1 MKKFRLLFILFI
13 LLMPYKVNAEL
24 HYTYN
29 NGSWVPDGG
38 SPSDGTYCYGTTEIR
53 WLCYEVGG
61 VLYHCMD
68 RHVNSPA
75 GGTMNVHGY
84 ITDEEIIS
92 IANNHGGLT
101 PEAVKLIRDYREGN
115 RNNGSF
121 NLAQTHYNNISDIKT
136 LSNTS
141 SDFNVDA
148 KITWT
153 EDLNWEDPK
162 VNSRDYKRIFSKK
175 FHLNIDISGDTTDVS
190 IVYNVT
196 VFTVSGG
203 KAFKLE
209 GNISG
214 KIGTN
219 ISEDI
224 IVYSDEMID
233 DSNVELLATVTAT
246 KSSKAYIYAD
256 RGFDKNTGTGQY
268 FIGQAED
275 IQVPK
280 KFEERILFN
289 VTKTCQYYIDDN
301 NEPHYILHIVNP
313 KGKVEKLEVDPDVYM
328 SKGCC
333 ADVQPKYFNKKTPEG
348 IKAIDYYK
356 TYCQTQDLV
365 SYENECGTDSCNA
378 NKEYKSYS
386 ESFVW
391 QVSIDTLKENILKN
405 TKFNDINKDNEQLK
419 HYYNDSLSNK
429 YCKVITSEENT
440 IMFPTTAVA
449 TSGRFFVFQELN
461 KNECDL
467 STLNYNSKNC
477 FRQPY
482 VKGKINL
489 YVLTD
494 YKAWSND
501 LDAAEKKM
509 KTACSNSNNKTADGM
524 TNGVECDNATK
535 EYNEIKNAKNTC
547 ETNIN
552 NFNYDLEP
560 TVMFYYEQN
569 MANNT
574 SITTEEVKMYA
585 TKNTDE
591 PVKYWP
597 NVSTNTLKG
606 KNEAYVFKQGTY
618 EVTYEKTV
626 YYRPEKY
633 TYSLL
638 PSGKV
643 KTDSF
648 KSTATKLENNILVGY
663 IYNVNLT
670 TYEGI
675 YNTWFD
681 ISNLGNGKEDS
692 LLNKYTIEE
701 YKAASKKD
709 YGNDDT
715 IMFKSQCKYC
725 VEEGAFQRECGIC
738 DELEPKFVFRN
749 VSLGNITPNDREDYS
764 TNWVDDKGNTAKSD
778 IEKASGKGI
787 AVADIKD
794 SDKELL
800 NNNSKNS
807 AVKTLEPNEKT
818 NIVFT
823 ADEGEQNYIYADDK
837 DYLEYDIT
845 LTSKDM
851 ALVKKNNKNISYD
864 YAKINV
870 CSNKLGTDSITKD
883 DDLEYCYTCN
893 QDGKE
898 CESSFITAFIDNDN
912 SKAPGRSKWKYY
924 FYNTDNP
931 KKSIFIKGTMASGD
945 VLAAL
950 KKIQGNEDGRYPDPE
965 NQQGWLNTYKN
976 WP

>member
-24 HYTYN
+24 NYYYK
-29 NGSWVPDGG
+29 NGAWVPDGG
-38 SPSDGTYCYGTTEIR
+38 SPEKGTYCNGAGER
-53 WLCYEVGG
+53 WICYEVNG

-68 RHVNSPA
+68 RGVNSPA
-75 GGTMNVHGY
+75 YGTMHIYDGY
-84 ITDEEIIS
+84 ITDEEIIG

-101 PEAVKLIRDYREGN
+101 PEAVKLIRDYREEN

-121 NLAQTHYNNISDIKT
+121 NLAQTHYNNINDIKT

-196 VFTVSGG
+196 VSGG

-233 DSNVELLATVTAT
+233 ASTVKLFATVTAT
-246 KSSKAYIYAD
+246 KSSKAYKYAD
-256 RGFDKNTGTGQY
+256 RGFDKITGTGQY
-268 FIGQAED
+268 FIGQVED

-280 KFEERILFN
+280 KFEEHILFN

-313 KGKVEKLEVDPDVYM
+313 DGKVEKREVDPDVYM

-378 NKEYKSYS
+378 DKEYKSYS

-482 VKGKINL
+482 VYGKINL

-501 LDAAEKKM
+501 LDAAETKM
-509 KTACSNSNNKTADGM
+509 KKACSNSNNKTADGM

-535 EYNEIKNAKNTC
+535 EYNEIKNAKTTC
-547 ETNIN
+547 ETNVN

-560 TVMFYYEQN
+560 TITFYYEQN

-597 NVSTNTLKG
+597 NVSTDTLKI
-606 KNEAYVFKQGTY
+606 KNGSYVFKDGTY

-725 VEEGAFQRECGIC
+725 VEEGAFQRECSTC

-749 VSLGNITPNDREDYS
+749 VSLGNITPNDREDDS

-800 NNNSKNS
+800 NNNKN
-807 AVKTLEPNEKT
+807 AAIKTLESNEKT

-823 ADEGEQNYIYADDK
+823 ADEGNTNYIYANDK

-851 ALVKKNNKNISYD
+851 ALIKKNNKKISYD
-864 YAKINV
+864 YAKISI
-870 CSNKLGTDSITKD
+870 CSESGADRD
-883 DDLEYCYTCN
+883 YCYTCN

-898 CESSFITAFIDNDN
+898 CESTFIDAYGDQTVT
-912 SKAPGRSKWKYY
+912 KDTRKRKWKYY
-924 FYNTDNP
+924 FYNPDT
-931 KKSIFIKGTMASGD
+931 KTSTFIKGKMRDISEFE
-945 VLAAL
+945 
-950 KKIQGNEDGRYPDPE
+950 NGRYPDPE